1 MMMKIAPVEIASN
14 ECSNVTSV
22 VDDEVFS
29 LENSP
34 DDSKFRSDSKCN
46 TQKICMWDCIQLKFK
61 EVP

>member
-22 VDDEVFS
+22 VDDEVFPIV
-29 LENSP
+29 NSP
-34 DDSKFRSDSKCN
+34 GDSKCN
-46 TQKICMWDCIQLKFK
+46 TQKICMWDCIQLKFN